1 MNAKEVL
8 EKILK
13 QRDDELSE
21 YTSVFKSFAAPISSF
36 QERIDKQKWLL
47 TLELP
52 VKTDTLSINRS
63 FFEQFEVDIEPRKI
77 TREQFINDYYSHD
90 SDYFYERIIY
100 HNLFARFHPKVVYI
114 SQWNGR
120 SVAVYQKA
128 LEQDLENPYILQEMR
143 KIIQATDAKPG
154 TKKVQISLL
163 KSLSER
169 NKGIKNISTL
179 RPVRLKVPLEE
190 LAKYISYL
198 EERCISSDSIQ
209 PYKDLIEIRLLLYT
223 NLPFESIPKIKAS
236 HFDIDEGAMVLKD
249 YTVPLPLSFIEL
261 VNSVYTDGEYL
272 EFRTPKELNKF
283 LDQTSKAKKCGLSKP
298 IGIKSIKNAVA
309 AVCSKEHLCLKRLP
323 RR

>member
-8 EKILK
+8 GKILK

-21 YTSVFKSFAAPISSF
+21 YTSVFKSFAAPITSF
-36 QERIDKQKWLL
+36 QERIDKQRWLL

-52 VKTDTLSINRS
+52 VKADTLSINRS
-63 FFEQFEVDIEPRKI
+63 LFEQFEVDIEQKQL
-77 TREQFINDYYSHD
+77 TREQFIDGYYPHD
-90 SDYFYERIIY
+90 SDYFYERISY
-100 HNLFARFHPKVVYI
+100 RKLFAKFHPKIVYM

-128 LEQDLENPYILQEMR
+128 LEQDLENPYVLQEIR
-143 KIIQATDAKPG
+143 KTIQATDAKPG

-163 KSLSER
+163 KSLLER
-169 NKGIKNISTL
+169 NKGEKDTRTL
-179 RPVRLKVPLEE
+179 RAVRLKVPLEE

-198 EERCISSDSIQ
+198 EQRCISSDSIQ

-223 NLPFESIPKIKAS
+223 NLPFESIPKIKVS
-236 HFDIDEGAMVLKD
+236 HFDIDEGALVLKD

-261 VNSVYTDGEYL
+261 VNSVYTEGEYL

-283 LDQTSKAKKCGLSKP
+283 LTQTSKAKKCGLSKP
-298 IGIKSIKNAVA
+298 LGIKSIKNAMA